1 MILNSIYVSVKNMER
16 AIEFYKKLFQKKP
29 ANIDMRM
36 TSFDLNGFYF
46 LLFDPAVDSEE
57 VKFGNNC
64 VPNFKV
70 ENVKEK
76 YARIKQFTSTIDDEV
91 QDLGEV
97 KLFQFKDSEGNI
109 LEIYE

>member
-1 MILNSIYVSVKNMER
+1 MILNSIYVSVENMER
-16 AIEFYKKLFQKKP
+16 AIEFYKKLFQKEP
-29 ANIDMRM
+29 ANVDTRM

-46 LLFDPAVDSEE
+46 LLFDQAVDGEK

-64 VPNFKV
+64 VPDFKV
-70 ENVKEK
+70 ENVKEEHV
-76 YARIKQFTSTIDDEV
+76 RIKEFASTIDDEI

>member
-1 MILNSIYVSVKNMER
+1 MSVENMER
-16 AIEFYKKLFQKKP
+16 ATEFYKKLFKTEP
-29 ANIDMRM
+29 ANVDTRM

-46 LLFDPAVDSEE
+46 LLFDLTVDGEE
-57 VKFGNNC
+57 AKFGNNC

-70 ENVKEK
+70 ENAKEE
-76 YARIKQFTSTIDDEV
+76 YARIKQFAPTIDDEI